1 MSRIAFVVNLKE
13 FNKIRNGL
21 QGSIFREK
29 RAILTKRLQKDYDLI
44 EIRNGVM
51 ANRPKLFFE
60 FVGYK
65 EEEGGYRLHFGKKVR
80 EENMQDDFKL
90 VGEKL

>member
-21 QGSIFREK
+21 QSSIFREK

-60 FVGYK
+60 FVGF
-65 EEEGGYRLHFGKKVR
+65 EELENEYRINLGKKVR
-80 EENMQDDFKL
+80 EENMRDDFKL